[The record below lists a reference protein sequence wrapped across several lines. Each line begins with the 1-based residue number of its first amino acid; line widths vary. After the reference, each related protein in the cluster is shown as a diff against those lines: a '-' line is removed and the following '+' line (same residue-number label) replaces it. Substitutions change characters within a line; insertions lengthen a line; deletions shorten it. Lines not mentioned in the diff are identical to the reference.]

1 MKSLQSIWPKMHS
14 QAISLASDELMLT
27 SYYHNHVINHES
39 FESALAFHVAA
50 ELGSETV
57 SEQMLNTLFTEVLRA
72 EPRLADAALADID
85 AYFERDPACDN
96 YCRPFL
102 FFKGYLA
109 IQAQRF
115 AHHLWSSQRQSMA
128 RYIQHGVSVLCDV
141 DIHPAAQLGRGLMV
155 DHATGL
161 VIGETAVVGNNVS
174 LLHGVTLG
182 GTGNGVGK
190 RHPKIGEGVLISS
203 GAKIL
208 GDITVGDGAKVGAGS
223 VVLESVP
230 AHVTV
235 AGVPAK
241 VVGRPV
247 EKNPSLSMDQHI
259 DG

>member
-1 MKSLQSIWPKMHS
+1 VKNMQSIWPEMYS
-14 QAISLASDELMLT
+14 QAISLASNEPMLS

-39 FESALAFHVAA
+39 FDSALAFHMAA
-50 ELGSETV
+50 QLGSETV
-57 SEQMLNTLFTEVLRA
+57 SEQMLNTLFVEVLQA
-72 EPRLADAALADID
+72 EPSLADAALIDID

-115 AHHLWSSQRQSMA
+115 AHYLWSNQRQSMA
-128 RYIQHGVSVLCDV
+128 RYIHHSVSVLCDV
-141 DIHPAAQLGRGLMV
+141 DIHPAAQLGLGLMV

-247 EKNPSLSMDQHI
+247 EKSPSLSMDQQI

>member
-1 MKSLQSIWPKMHS
+1 MHS

-27 SYYHNHVINHES
+27 SYYHNHVINHAS

-50 ELGSETV
+50 ELGSDTV

-72 EPRLADAALADID
+72 EPSLADAALADID

-115 AHHLWSSQRQSMA
+115 AHYLWSSQRRSMA
-128 RYIQHGVSVLCDV
+128 RYIQHGISVLCDV
-141 DIHPAAQLGRGLMV
+141 DIHPAAQLGKGLMV

-247 EKNPSLSMDQHI
+247 EKSPSLSMDQQI

>member
-1 MKSLQSIWPKMHS
+1 MKNLQSIWSKMHS
-14 QAISLASDELMLT
+14 QAVSLANDELMLT
-27 SYYHNHVINHES
+27 SYYHNHVINHDD
-39 FESALAFHVAA
+39 FESALAFHIAA
-50 ELGSETV
+50 QLDSETV
-57 SEQMLNTLFTEVLRA
+57 SEQMLNELFTEVLRA
-72 EPRLADAALADID
+72 EPDLAEAALADID

-115 AHHLWSSQRQSMA
+115 AHYLWSSQRKSMA
-128 RYIQHGVSVLCDV
+128 RYIQYRVSALYDV

-161 VIGETAVVGNNVS
+161 VIGETAKIGDNVS

-182 GTGNGVGK
+182 GTGNGAGK
-190 RHPKIGEGVLISS
+190 RHPSIGEGVFLSS

-208 GDITVGDGAKVGAGS
+208 GDITVGAGSKVGAGS

-230 AHVTV
+230 SHVTV

-241 VVGRPV
+241 VVGRPA
-247 EKNPSLSMDQHI
+247 EKNPSLSMDQQI
-259 DG
+259 DS

>member
-1 MKSLQSIWPKMHS
+1 MHS

-27 SYYHNHVINHES
+27 SYYHNHVINHKS

-57 SEQMLNTLFTEVLRA
+57 SEQMLNTLFTEVLQA
-72 EPRLADAALADID
+72 EPSLADAALADID

-109 IQAQRF
+109 IQAQRL
-115 AHHLWSSQRQSMA
+115 AHYLWSIQRRSMA
-128 RYIQHGVSVLCDV
+128 RYIQHSISALCDV
-141 DIHPAAQLGRGLMV
+141 DIHPAAQLGKGLMV

-247 EKNPSLSMDQHI
+247 EKSPSLSMDQKI

>member
-1 MKSLQSIWPKMHS
+1 MHS
-14 QAISLASDELMLT
+14 QSINLASDELMLS
-27 SYYHNHVINHES
+27 SYYHNHLINHES
-39 FESALAFHVAA
+39 FESALAFHIAA
-50 ELGSETV
+50 QLGSETV
-57 SEQMLNTLFTEVLRA
+57 SEQMLNTLFIEVLRA
-72 EPRLADAALADID
+72 EPALAEAALADID

-115 AHHLWSSQRQSMA
+115 AHHLWCSQRRSMA
-128 RYIQHGVSVLCDV
+128 RYIQHSVSVLCDV

-161 VIGETAVVGNNVS
+161 VIGETAVVGNDVS

-182 GTGNGVGK
+182 GTGNGIGK
-190 RHPKIGEGVLISS
+190 RHPTIGEGVLISS

-208 GDITVGDGAKVGAGS
+208 GNITVGDGAKVGAGS

-230 AHVTV
+230 SHVTV

-241 VVGRPV
+241 VVGRPA
-247 EKNPSLSMDQHI
+247 EKNPSLFMDQQI